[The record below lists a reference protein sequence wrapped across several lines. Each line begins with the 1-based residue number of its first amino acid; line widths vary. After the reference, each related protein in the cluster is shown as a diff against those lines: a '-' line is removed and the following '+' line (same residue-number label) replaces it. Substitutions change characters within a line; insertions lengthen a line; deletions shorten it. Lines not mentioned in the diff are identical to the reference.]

1 MRKQFR
7 LYAILTVLICGMLA
21 ATSKTLLPEA
31 KATWIWDDIQQNT
44 VWTLTDSPFILI
56 RNITVESGHR
66 LTIEPGVEVRF
77 GGHFSLVI
85 NGTLYAVGTPE
96 RTIKFV
102 SNKDQPQPGD
112 WGTIEFANKTSSS
125 TLAYSVIKHAVYGAA
140 IVNGNTTIRNCE
152 ISNNYYGIYLTGDNA
167 GFIEDNTIQLNGD
180 GILLSGTTSGITIR
194 ENRISANIENG
205 MNLQSPAGTYI
216 NNIVIFNNTLSS
228 NSRGINIYGNASTG
242 IQKNSV
248 SFNDIGIYCENL
260 TKPLSPQFNDIYGN
274 MNATQL
280 VQNQPIDPTYGYWV
294 NATYNYWGDQTGAY
308 HESLNPQGKGNPVQ
322 SDGYDLLFIPYLS
335 EPNNYVNTRPFA
347 RLLSDRVLVQP
358 DQPIDFI
365 ATNSS
370 DDRRVDKYFFDFGDG
385 QSASWTTLSIFQHK
399 YTLVGVYQASLRVM
413 DDFGAIS
420 NNAATV
426 TINVQAL
433 TPLDVSIS
441 LSHLQMVSEGTVTV
455 TVRAMLGSTPVSA
468 ANIVITPILGGTLT
482 PQSGSTDSEG
492 YFTSSYKAPTV
503 SEQTNIRII
512 ARAYRAGNADG
523 SAHQYLEVVP
533 PLAADIAL
541 SSSLIKSEASV
552 DGTVYVTY
560 NSNPVEN
567 AMVALTSDNGGTLTP
582 QSASTDEDGWIQ
594 FTYQAPQTFTQL
606 SVTLTATITKIGY
619 WSGSDQVQLSVV
631 PKILTVDVVA
641 NPTTVDS
648 EDSASITVHVSSE
661 GIAVENATV
670 TVSSDVTG
678 EFSNST
684 GLTDINGDLQMI
696 FTAPQTPDMIGITIS
711 AVASKSGYVNGQN
724 QTSLTVNPAGG
735 QGAGTVFGLSLT
747 TLLLIIVPVIV
758 VVVVVVLIK
767 KRIIVFSRGGEAE

>member
-7 LYAILTVLICGMLA
+7 FFAMLTVLMIGTFA
-21 ATSKTLLPEA
+21 VTSKTLLPEA
-31 KATWIWDDIQQNT
+31 EATWIWDDIQQNT
-44 VWTLTDSPFILI
+44 VWTLTDSPFIVT
-56 RNITVESGHR
+56 RDITVRSGYT
-66 LTIEPGVEVRF
+66 LTIEPGVEVKF
-77 GGHFSLVI
+77 GGAFSLEVQGVL
-85 NGTLYAVGTPE
+85 NAVGTE
-96 RTIKFV
+96 EDTIKFI
-102 SNKDQPQPGD
+102 SNKYEPQLGD
-112 WGTIEFANKTSSS
+112 WGTIRLVNKLQAS
-125 TLAYSVIKHAVYGAA
+125 TIAYSVVKYATYG
-140 IVNGNTTIRNCE
+140 ITFENGSAQIRNCE
-152 ISNNYYGIYLTGDNA
+152 ISYNYLSGIYITGDNI
-167 GFIEDNTIQLNGD
+167 GSIEDNTIQLNED
-180 GILLSGTTSGITIR
+180 GIYLHGTASGMTIQG
-194 ENRISANIENG
+194 NIISANIEDG
-205 MNLQSPAGTYI
+205 IDFQSEAGTYI
-216 NNIVIFNNTLSS
+216 NNVIVSSNTLSS
-228 NSRGINIYGNASTG
+228 NSKGINIYGNVSTS
-242 IQKNSV
+242 ISHNSI
-248 SFNDIGIYCENL
+248 SFNDLGIYFVNVTNSL
-260 TKPLSPQFNDIYGN
+260 APQFNDVYGN
-274 MNATQL
+274 INGMNLTQSM
-280 VQNQPIDPTYGYWV
+280 P
-294 NATYNYWGDQTGAY
+294 ASAEYNYWGDETGAY
-308 HESLNPQGKGNPVQ
+308 HLSLNPQGKGNPVQ
-322 SDGYDLLFIPYLS
+322 SNGEDIDFIPYLS
-335 EPNNYVNTRPFA
+335 APNNYVNAQPVA
-347 RLLSDRVLVQP
+347 RLLSDKVLVQP
-358 DQPIDFI
+358 NQPINFI

-370 DDRRVDKYFFDFGDG
+370 DDRRVDKYFFDFGDT
-385 QSASWTTLSIFQHK
+385 QNTSWTTLSVFEHR
-399 YTLVGVYQASLRVM
+399 YTSVGTYQPSVRVM
-413 DDFGAIS
+413 DDFGVIS
-420 NNAATV
+420 SPTTV

-433 TPLDVSIS
+433 TPLDVSMS
-441 LSHLQMVSEGTVTV
+441 LSHPQMVSEGTVTV

-468 ANIVITPILGGTLT
+468 ANVVITPILGGTLT

-552 DGTVYVTY
+552 DGTVHVTY

-582 QSASTDEDGWIQ
+582 QSASTDEDGWLQ

-684 GLTDINGDLQMI
+684 GLTDINGDFQMM
-696 FTAPQTPDMIGITIS
+696 FTAPQTPDMIGITIN